1 MLGKATAAALKY
13 MKYKNMGLKEKKRY
27 KRTLLSKVAK
37 ILRLSRDIRQISML
51 LYPHCKIVLC
61 EDIRRKLFSEDDNE
75 FDLTKYNRLEEE
87 YKRKPEWMRYS
98 D

>member
-1 MLGKATAAALKY
+1 

-37 ILRLSRDIRQISML
+37 ILRLSRNIEQIGML
-51 LYPHCKIVLC
+51 LYPNCKDVLYS
-61 EDIRRKLFSEDDNE
+61 DIRRKLFSEDDNE

-87 YKRKPEWMRYS
+87 YKRKPEWLRYS

>member
-1 MLGKATAAALKY
+1 
-13 MKYKNMGLKEKKRY
+13 
-27 KRTLLSKVAK
+27 
-37 ILRLSRDIRQISML
+37 ML
-51 LYPHCKIVLC
+51 LYPHCKDILY
-61 EDIRRKLFSEDDNE
+61 EDIKRKLFSDEE

>member
-1 MLGKATAAALKY
+1 
-13 MKYKNMGLKEKKRY
+13 
-27 KRTLLSKVAK
+27 
-37 ILRLSRDIRQISML
+37 ML

-61 EDIRRKLFSEDDNE
+61 EDIKKLLFFDEE

-98 D
+98 E